1 MPLGQGDRHAW
12 GKLEASLH
20 KDFPDAQA
28 LAQLEDPWTLTV
40 STAACRALM
49 PKLILV
55 VGVAVILV
63 GALTGVPLFVITGIV
78 ILCSRWLSQRKRH
91 PAGGLGGTRFEGGEQ
106 LSLTR
111 SGGVRVLLR

>member
-1 MPLGQGDRHAW
+1 MPLTQGERHAW

-55 VGVAVILV
+55 VGVAVILA
-63 GALTGVPLFVITGIV
+63 GALTGVPLSVITGIV
-78 ILCSRWLSQRKRH
+78 ILCSPVAKS
-91 PAGGLGGTRFEGGEQ
+91 T
-106 LSLTR
+106 
-111 SGGVRVLLR
+111 